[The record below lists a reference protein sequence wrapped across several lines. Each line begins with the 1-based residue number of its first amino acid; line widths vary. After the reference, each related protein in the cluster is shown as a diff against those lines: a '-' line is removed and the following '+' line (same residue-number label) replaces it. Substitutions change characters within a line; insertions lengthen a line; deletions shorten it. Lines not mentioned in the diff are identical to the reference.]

1 MVKRVSILVFV
12 CFSFALVA
20 TSQTV
25 VHINAGS
32 RANYG
37 TYQNLLINLDGQCNY
52 QLREV
57 NGTTKDSSVFNIS
70 KSQLDSILQ
79 RAEQLGFFQLNNK
92 YDGGLADGAGILIG
106 LNNSGKKKTV
116 QLVNTDLPQVNELV
130 AFINHI
136 LEPQKIRIYYGQSV
150 PQK

>member
-1 MVKRVSILVFV
+1 MLACFVFT
-12 CFSFALVA
+12 LVA
-20 TSQTV
+20 TAQTV

-70 KSQLDSILQ
+70 KSQLDSIFQ
-79 RAEQLGFFQLNNK
+79 RADKLGFFQLDHK
-92 YDGGLADGAGILIG
+92 YDGGLADGAGILIA

-130 AFINHI
+130 AFINRI